1 MTASP
6 EVILEAVDVQA
17 DHITV
22 TWSNTRQS
30 SRRKRSISTVVS
42 VVIHYQRDGGEEG
55 RYPPEGSVDVKQQS
69 AVVSG
74 QFDTEAT
81 YKVWLKVYEGQLT
94 FPSKTLQPL
103 EAAPTME
110 NKGTTPICQI
120 S

>member
-1 MTASP
+1 M
-6 EVILEAVDVQA
+6 
-17 DHITV
+17 
-22 TWSNTRQS
+22 
-30 SRRKRSISTVVS
+30 S

-94 FPSKTLQPL
+94 FPSKILQPL
-103 EAAPTME
+103 EATATTE
-110 NKGTTPICQI
+110 NKGTTPIYQI
-120 S
+120 SYLSNVFTMIFVLTTWAIFMLLSVNLGYHLAY

>member
-1 MTASP
+1 MAASP
-6 EVILEAVDVQA
+6 EVTLEAVDVQA

-30 SRRKRSISTVVS
+30 SRRKRSTSTVVS

-55 RYPPEGSVDVKQQS
+55 HYPPEGSVDVKQQS

-74 QFDTEAT
+74 EFDTEAT

-94 FPSKTLQPL
+94 FPSKILQPL
-103 EAAPTME
+103 EATAARK
-110 NKGTTPICQI
+110 KGTKDLSQI